1 VPIWCGLSDWYQDL
15 SAFAFPFSHELS
27 GRFRRPALKERR
39 MLSHSSCSRV
49 YDCPRC
55 LTHITVHET
64 NESSVTCP
72 ACGTTRII
80 SHKYFTLVA
89 CLVVIASYACS
100 FLVVDLLTN
109 DIRRFM
115 LPTLECAF
123 VLLVLSAC
131 LLFPRLS
138 LRAKPSATPK
148 RIRRH
153 FWHGF
158 LVPRH

>member
-1 VPIWCGLSDWYQDL
+1 
-15 SAFAFPFSHELS
+15 
-27 GRFRRPALKERR
+27 
-39 MLSHSSCSRV
+39 MLSHSSSSHV

-55 LTHITVHET
+55 LTSITVHEA
-64 NESSVTCP
+64 NENSVRCP

-80 SHKYFTLVA
+80 SHKRFTLVA
-89 CLVVIASYACS
+89 GLVVIGSYACS
-100 FLVVDLLTN
+100 FLVAYLVTN

-115 LPTLECAF
+115 LPALEGAF
-123 VLLVLSAC
+123 VLLVLSAW
-131 LLFPRLS
+131 LLFPRWS
-138 LRAKPSATPK
+138 PKAKPSATPK

>member
-1 VPIWCGLSDWYQDL
+1 MWSY
-15 SAFAFPFSHELS
+15 
-27 GRFRRPALKERR
+27 
-39 MLSHSSCSRV
+39 SSNSRI
-49 YDCPRC
+49 YYCPRC
-55 LTHITVHET
+55 LIRITAHEIDR
-64 NESSVTCP
+64 NPVACP
-72 ACGTTRII
+72 ACGTTRIL
-80 SHKYFTLVA
+80 SGRYFGVVA

-100 FLVVDLLTN
+100 FLLVRLLTH

-115 LPTLECAF
+115 LPALECAF

-131 LLFPRLS
+131 FLFPRLS

>member
-1 VPIWCGLSDWYQDL
+1 MMSDFLS
-15 SAFAFPFSHELS
+15 
-27 GRFRRPALKERR
+27 
-39 MLSHSSCSRV
+39 SRI
-49 YDCPRC
+49 YCCPRC
-55 LTHITVHET
+55 LTRITVHET
-64 NESSVTCP
+64 NENSVICP

-89 CLVVIASYACS
+89 CLVVIVSYACS

-115 LPTLECAF
+115 LPALEGAF
-123 VLLVLSAC
+123 FFLVVSAC

-138 LRAKPSATPK
+138 LKAKPSATPK

-153 FWHGF
+153 FWQGF